1 MTSCQSICVVGAGH
15 VGLVTAA
22 CLASMGY
29 RVACVDVDVEKI
41 AGLQQGHLPIYEP
54 DLQPLVEKG
63 TVSGLL
69 RFTSSYEEALEAVEF
84 IFIAVSTPST
94 PEGAADLRYVRDA
107 ARRIGEALNGRRPI
121 AVNKSTVPVGTSDV
135 VYHILSIGNGGTQG
149 LPVVSNPEFLREGT
163 AVRDF
168 FHPDRMVLGCRDR
181 QVAAR
186 VAELYRP
193 LNCPILVTDVR
204 TAEMIKYASNAF
216 LATKISFVNEMA
228 SICEGV
234 GADVTQV
241 ALGMGWDQRIG
252 PDFLQAGLGY
262 GGSCLPKDVKALA
275 HMACVYGSHPQLLNA
290 VMQINV
296 DQGRRLVQRLRQ
308 VLDTIEDKSIAVL
321 GLSFKPNTDDVRDA
335 PSLGLIRLLEYEGTH
350 VRAYDPQAI
359 NNARRVLPDICYCSD
374 PYHAAE
380 GCHAL
385 IIATDWEEFRTLD
398 LARLRERMATRPVL
412 VDGRNVLEP
421 TEARRHGFTYLGIG
435 RPDEVQPPTVIG
447 SPRREVPTWL
457 SW

>member
-1 MTSCQSICVVGAGH
+1 
-15 VGLVTAA
+15 
-22 CLASMGY
+22 
-29 RVACVDVDVEKI
+29 
-41 AGLQQGHLPIYEP
+41 
-54 DLQPLVEKG
+54 
-63 TVSGLL
+63 
-69 RFTSSYEEALEAVEF
+69 
-84 IFIAVSTPST
+84 
-94 PEGAADLRYVRDA
+94 
-107 ARRIGEALNGRRPI
+107 
-121 AVNKSTVPVGTSDV
+121 
-135 VYHILSIGNGGTQG
+135 
-149 LPVVSNPEFLREGT
+149 
-163 AVRDF
+163 
-168 FHPDRMVLGCRDR
+168 
-181 QVAAR
+181 
-186 VAELYRP
+186 
-193 LNCPILVTDVR
+193 
-204 TAEMIKYASNAF
+204 
-216 LATKISFVNEMA
+216 LATKISFVNELA

-275 HMACVYGSHPQLLNA
+275 HMAGVYGSHPQLLNA

-335 PSLGLIRLLEYEGTH
+335 PSLGLIRLLEYEGAH

-359 NNARRVLPDICYCSD
+359 NNARLVLPDICYCND
-374 PYHAAE
+374 PYDAAE

-385 IIATDWEEFRTLD
+385 IITTDWEEFRSLD
-398 LARLRERMATRPVL
+398 LARLRERMARPVL

-421 TEARRHGFTYLGIG
+421 TEACRHGFTYLGIG
-435 RPDEVQPPTVIG
+435 RPDEVQPPTVIE

-457 SW
+457 SS